1 MSVTQYYN
9 NLRAVRSFSRF
20 TMAPVEKQQASS
32 LSGSHYLIRQTSCV
46 WEGARLGRIK
56 KRDTSERENRQCLTS
71 FNQLSSMLTATVY
84 LNLK

>member
-1 MSVTQYYN
+1 MSVTQHFN
-9 NLRAVRSFSRF
+9 HLKAVGSFSRF

-56 KRDTSERENRQCLTS
+56 KKDTSEGENRQGLAPFKRVSSQPLTG
-71 FNQLSSMLTATVY
+71 T
-84 LNLK
+84 